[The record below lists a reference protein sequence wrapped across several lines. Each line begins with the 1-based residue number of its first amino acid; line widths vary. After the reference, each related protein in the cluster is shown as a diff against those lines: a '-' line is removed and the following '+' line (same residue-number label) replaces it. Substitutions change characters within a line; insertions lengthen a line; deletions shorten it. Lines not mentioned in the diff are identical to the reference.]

1 MEDIATEVTA
11 RMYVI
16 GAKPLVVTRGEK
28 MSELEVL
35 EEMSGS
41 PLELATKLAEF
52 PYIILLIRA

>member
-35 EEMSGS
+35 EKCPGVHWS
-41 PLELATKLAEF
+41 
-52 PYIILLIRA
+52 